1 MERGHDE
8 WINQLYFGDCLEVL
22 KELYDQNK
30 NGFIDLVYIDPPFN
44 SKRNYNVLFESVDLA
59 DTKAQKEAFADTWS
73 NVSYKDT
80 LQEIKEVDLDLYSF
94 LESLD
99 KIRVSQSAVSYLT
112 TMAIRIWYIHKVL
125 KKSGSFY
132 LHCDSNM
139 SHYLK
144 IICDLI
150 FNERNFRNEIFW
162 ERTFNTGSSKSN
174 ANKFPQNTDSILF
187 YAMSEHSIFNNI
199 SRPLNEGAL
208 KRYDKQD
215 ENGRFMWV
223 PLKTVSQHR
232 LVELRASGQI
242 REEAGL
248 RYPRYKKYL
257 NEEAGAM
264 VSNLWNDIGQIA
276 THPNSKERLGY
287 PTQKPET
294 LLERIILASS
304 NEGDLVGDFFCGCG
318 TTISVAQKLKRKWL
332 GVDISHLAIGLIERK
347 RLIEPYLKSAE
358 KPVYEI
364 HGFPKDIASA
374 KNLSLVKGGRFEF
387 QHWIIEAKLGGIR
400 NPKDIAD
407 GGWDGYLTIGITPKE
422 KDIVLIEVKS
432 GGVNVKNLR
441 EFLQVVDKNK
451 ASMGI
456 YVCFAEQVTKPMRTE
471 AKCSGYYRPE
481 LFKQKYDK
489 IQIITVEDLLEN
501 KGIDM
506 PDTNLKV
513 FKSAEN
519 VKISDAKQNQLF

>member
-1 MERGHDE
+1 MNNNDN
-8 WINQLYFGDCLEVL
+8 WINRLYFGDCLEVL
-22 KELYDQNK
+22 KDLYNKNK

-44 SKRNYNVLFESVDLA
+44 SKRNYNILFENINLE
-59 DTKAQKEAFADTWS
+59 DTKAQTEAFADTWS

-80 LQEIKEVDLDLYSF
+80 LQEIKEVDLDLFSF

-99 KIRVSQSAVSYLT
+99 NIRISQSAVSYLT
-112 TMAIRIWYIHKVL
+112 TMAIRIWYINKVL
-125 KKSGSFY
+125 KDTGSFY
-132 LHCDSNM
+132 LHCDSTM

-144 IICDLI
+144 LVCDLV
-150 FNERNFRNEIFW
+150 FNERNFRNEIIW
-162 ERTFNTGSSKSN
+162 ERTFNTGSSKSI

-187 YAMSEHSIFNNI
+187 YAMSEHSTFNRI
-199 SRPLNEGAL
+199 TRPLNEGAL
-208 KRYDKQD
+208 KRYDKED
-215 ENGRFMWV
+215 EKGRYMWV
-223 PLKTVSQHR
+223 PLKTVSAER
-232 LVELRASGQI
+232 LQKLRDSHQI
-242 REEAGL
+242 REEEGL

-264 VSNLWNDIGQIA
+264 VSNLWSDIGQIS
-276 THPNSKERLGY
+276 THPDSIERLGY
-287 PTQKPET
+287 PTQKPEA
-294 LLERIILASS
+294 LLERIISASS

-318 TTISVAQKLKRKWL
+318 TTISAAQKLKRKWL

-374 KNLSLVKGGRFEF
+374 KQLAEHKGGRFEF

-400 NPKDIAD
+400 NPKDTAD
-407 GGWDGYLTIGITPKE
+407 GGWDGYTTIGVIPKE
-422 KDIVLIEVKS
+422 KDIILIEVKS

-441 EFLQVVDKNK
+441 EFIQVVNKNK
-451 ASMGI
+451 ACIGI
-456 YVCFAEQVTKPMRTE
+456 LVCFADEVTKPMLTE
-471 AKCSGYYRPE
+471 AKSAGYYRPE

-489 IQIITVEDLLEN
+489 IQILTVEDLLEN

-506 PDTNLKV
+506 PNTTVKL
-513 FKSAEN
+513 FKTAEN
-519 VKISDAKQNQLF
+519 VKTTDATQNKLF